1 MRLRIGSRMMGGF
14 LLMSILLIVAG
25 IVAIRYLDRLEN
37 SSSRI
42 LTENVVSLKAAEEL
56 EIALLDM
63 KGLTGYYLLDGNP
76 RWLTIFE
83 EKHLNCLHWLPE
95 AREGAYTTQEKQI
108 VSEID
113 ALLKAY
119 LKYQSQTV
127 AAYDRG
133 ERQAAYRLLSQEM
146 LSTFLLIYDKCED
159 FLAIN
164 EALMFDASRRIEDEN
179 RTARR
184 IMYGVGGIGLVL
196 GVFLGILLARSVTLP
211 IYELVLKVRGATHDE
226 LVEKVDIVNETEL
239 DHLNR
244 HVRGLIDKIYDTNR
258 DLEESRRMLL
268 QSEKLAA
275 LGQVAAGLAHEI
287 HNPLAAIK
295 MLLFSVRQ
303 EVQATPQIEKD
314 FEVMT
319 REIARMER
327 FIQNFL
333 QFARPHRPVVA
344 AADVHAVLEDAL
356 ALLNPQLNQQHI
368 AVEKQLMPDPPLLQL
383 DAGQIQQVLINLIL
397 NAIQAMPDSG
407 RLVIESA
414 LERPPL
420 GETPMLRIS
429 LRDSG
434 SGIAPEVLENL
445 FDPFVTTRSRGTGLG
460 LSIAYRIIK
469 QHGGWIEAFN
479 NPDKGATFK
488 IFLPLNGGN
497 ADVPN
502 SGD

>member
-14 LLMSILLIVAG
+14 LLMSILLIVVG
-25 IVAIRYLDRLEN
+25 IVAILYLDRLQN

-42 LTENVVSLKAAEEL
+42 LTENVASLKAAEEL

-83 EKHLNCLHWLPE
+83 EKRRNCLHWLQE
-95 AREGAYTTQEKQI
+95 AQEGAFTVQEKQI
-108 VSEID
+108 VAEIA
-113 ALLKAY
+113 ALLQTY
-119 LKYQSQTV
+119 LKYQLQTV
-127 AAYDRG
+127 AAYDR
-133 ERQAAYRLLSQEM
+133 EDRQLAYRLLSQEM
-146 LSTFLLIYDKCED
+146 LSTFLLIYDKCEE

-164 EALMFDASRRIEDEN
+164 ESLMLGASRRIEDEN

-184 IMYGVGGIGLVL
+184 IMYGVGGIGLLL

-211 IYELVLKVRGATHDE
+211 IYELVLKVRGATRGE

-333 QFARPHRPVVA
+333 Q
-344 AADVHAVLEDAL
+344 
-356 ALLNPQLNQQHI
+356 
-368 AVEKQLMPDPPLLQL
+368 
-383 DAGQIQQVLINLIL
+383 
-397 NAIQAMPDSG
+397 
-407 RLVIESA
+407 
-414 LERPPL
+414 
-420 GETPMLRIS
+420 
-429 LRDSG
+429 
-434 SGIAPEVLENL
+434 
-445 FDPFVTTRSRGTGLG
+445 
-460 LSIAYRIIK
+460 
-469 QHGGWIEAFN
+469 
-479 NPDKGATFK
+479 
-488 IFLPLNGGN
+488 
-497 ADVPN
+497 
-502 SGD
+502 